1 MRDLDPAAP
10 AGWVSAALLFCARTT
25 EGLQP

>member
-10 AGWVSAALLFCARTT
+10 AGWVSAALHFCARTT
-25 EGLQP
+25 DGLLP